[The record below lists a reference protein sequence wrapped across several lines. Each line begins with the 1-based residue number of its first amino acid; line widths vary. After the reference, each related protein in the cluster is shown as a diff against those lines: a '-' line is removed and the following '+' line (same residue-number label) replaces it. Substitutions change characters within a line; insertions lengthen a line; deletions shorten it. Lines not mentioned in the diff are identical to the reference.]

1 MTGGVGEARV
11 VHVERAPTPAK
22 SRKCDNRLGEPG
34 CLHFHT
40 ALEIVLLI
48 MLFTSACGYH
58 TAGHAVTLPADVE
71 TIAIPA
77 FVNQTQ
83 TYKIEQKLTA
93 AVVREMVTRTHYHI
107 LNEPS
112 DSADATLR
120 GTVVST
126 STSPLTYDSQ
136 TGRASSAL
144 VVVTARVTLTDRQG
158 KILYENP
165 SYLFREEYQ
174 VSRELS
180 SFFEEDSPAL
190 ERLSR
195 EFARTLVSNVLEG
208 F

>member
-1 MTGGVGEARV
+1 MTRGASTARV
-11 VHVERAPTPAK
+11 AAGDPPAR
-22 SRKCDNRLGEPG
+22 SGSQNQFSSARDRFLFLG
-34 CLHFHT
+34 
-40 ALEIVLLI
+40 LLTLI
-48 MLFTSACGYH
+48 LLTTSCGYH
-58 TAGHAVTLPADVE
+58 TAGHAVTLPADVQ

-83 TYKIEQKLTA
+83 TYKIEQRLTA
-93 AVVREMVTRTHYHI
+93 AVVQEMVTRTHYHI
-107 LNEPS
+107 LNQVS

-120 GTVVST
+120 GTVITT

-144 VVVTARVTLTDRQG
+144 VVVTARVTLTDRHG
-158 KILYENP
+158 KVLYQNP

>member
-1 MTGGVGEARV
+1 MKFGSQADGASADDSPVKG
-11 VHVERAPTPAK
+11 RAKGILSLRESSQLCFPSLQLAV
-22 SRKCDNRLGEPG
+22 LMVI
-34 CLHFHT
+34 FT
-40 ALEIVLLI
+40 A
-48 MLFTSACGYH
+48 ACGYH
-58 TAGHAVTLPADVE
+58 TAGHAITLPTGAQ

-93 AVVREMVTRTHYHI
+93 AVVREMVTRTHYRI
-107 LNEPS
+107 VNES
-112 DSADATLR
+112 NDSVDATLS
-120 GTVVST
+120 GTVLST

-144 VVVTARVTLTDRQG
+144 VVVTAKVILTDRRG
-158 KILYENP
+158 KVLYQNP

-190 ERLSR
+190 DRLSR